1 MSDIDVSGDV
11 SGGESRKEQAR
22 ALIEQAGETI
32 RAEAQSFAEVAQDRV
47 RAEAQKGARTAGKTL
62 GDFANAIRRAGEELD
77 QAEQTPASRV
87 VRQAAEGL
95 EGLSRNLAEKQ
106 PDELLD
112 AVRDFGRKNPMAF
125 IGGAVLLG
133 VALGRFA
140 RASDAAP
147 APPTLPEA
155 DLSLA
160 ETEAYEGPAEYATGG
175 EVGIDAPISDDL
187 GDLSATPAAE
197 TAAGP
202 GVEGGGS
209 AADAADPT
217 PRGG

>member
-1 MSDIDVSGDV
+1 MSNTEVSGVDT
-11 SGGESRKEQAR
+11 RKEQAR

-47 RAEAQKGARTAGKTL
+47 RAEAQKSAQTAGKTL

-95 EGLSRNLAEKQ
+95 EGLSRNLAEKE
-106 PDELLD
+106 PGELLD

-140 RASDAAP
+140 RASDTAAAAP
-147 APPTLPEA
+147 RLR
-155 DLSLA
+155 DGSLDLA
-160 ETEAYEGPAEYATGG
+160 ETEAFDGTPEYSLGG
-175 EVGIDAPISDDL
+175 EAGIEAPISDDL

-197 TAAGP
+197 TATDLGPIEAGP
-202 GVEGGGS
+202 S
-209 AADAADPT
+209 DPT
-217 PRGG
+217 PRGA